1 MVKEKKKK
9 KIGIKTTRYFTKTC
23 SNCNYEYPNWFTHC
37 PQCKLAWDDISSKDA
52 HNKNIKIIVKITE
65 ENYNEA
71 LVKVLLIFSANQGK
85 SWYQMEMD
93 IKVDYLIAE
102 ITEVPIGSVLI
113 YYIEIYL
120 ANGEKIIENND
131 GKYYNYKVGG
141 SLGEIK
147 AGDPQVEFKERIN
160 NIKQPTTIPQEY
172 DNSLIEQA
180 PQNLTK
186 HQRLEDMTLFGKRQ
200 IRVDQ
205 ELKICPHCNSKIKKM
220 WSICPICGNKI

>member
-1 MVKEKKKK
+1 MD
-9 KIGIKTTRYFTKTC
+9 F
-23 SNCNYEYPNWFTHC
+23 
-37 PQCKLAWDDISSKDA
+37 
-52 HNKNIKIIVKITE
+52 
-65 ENYNEA
+65 NEA
-71 LVKVLLIFSANQGK
+71 LEKVLLIFSANQGK
-85 SWYQMEMD
+85 SWYQMQMD

-120 ANGEKIIENND
+120 TNEEKIIENNE
-131 GKYYNYKVGG
+131 GKYYYYKVGG

-147 AGDPQVEFKERIN
+147 DDPPQVGLKAIID

-172 DNSLIEQA
+172 DNSLVEQT

-186 HQRLEDMTLFGKRQ
+186 QQKLEGMTIFGKRQ